1 MDPNTSYCNRMSA
14 SQLCSAQAEHA
25 GKVSKPIAPRN
36 FCENKGLHTV
46 QCRAGV
52 DIRHHE
58 LAENYGFRELQ
69 GGRST
74 IDTTA
79 GSMSAECADGDAGA
93 AAILPAMVCQEGH
106 ISLLCESSSGLASHA
121 CPRDGRPCL
130 CFVLFPTA
138 DRIRVCL
145 AIMSPSYPEVR
156 KS

>member
-1 MDPNTSYCNRMSA
+1 MLSGHDLHRCHVDPNTSYCNRMSA

-121 CPRDGRPCL
+121 CPR
-130 CFVLFPTA
+130 TA
-138 DRIRVCL
+138 DL
-145 AIMSPSYPEVR
+145 ACVSSFSQLLIEFGCV
-156 KS
+156 